1 MCLGGSIGIWA
12 LQGGDF
18 SILPAL
24 RKAKGNFMSGFSIL
38 RFAPISIGAFVLCI
52 GAVSAQPAL
61 DLPRQSPQASVS
73 QTFGYATV
81 TVKYSRPA
89 VNGRNVWGGLVPYG
103 QVWRTGANEPTTVE
117 FNREVAVNGAT
128 LAAGIYGLF
137 MLPEK
142 VDGKESWT
150 FIFSR
155 NSKGWGAFGYDAK
168 DDALR
173 VTVTPEKSA
182 ARERMEFSFESISD
196 GNTFLV
202 LHWGGK
208 RGTLSVTSE
217 FLETGKASIAAWLPK
232 AKADEPYAWLGA
244 ARFYWTNNID
254 HNQAMEWI
262 DRSIAIKPLFG
273 NLWVKAQWLSE
284 EGRCKEALET
294 LELAR
299 VAAGNDLSQT
309 SQLPTGKALAKWC
322 R

>member
-1 MCLGGSIGIWA
+1 VFGKKSKGIV
-12 LQGGDF
+12 
-18 SILPAL
+18 
-24 RKAKGNFMSGFSIL
+24 MSRLFTL
-38 RFAPISIGAFVLCI
+38 RFAPTSVFGLALCI
-52 GAVSAQPAL
+52 GTALAQPAL
-61 DLPRQSPQASVS
+61 DLPRQSPAAVVS

-89 VNGRNVWGGLVPYG
+89 VNGRNIWGGLVPYG

-117 FNREVAVNGAT
+117 FNREVAINGAT

-142 VDGKESWT
+142 INGAETWT

-155 NSKGWGAFGYDAK
+155 NSKGWGSFGYDAK

-182 ARERMEFSFESISD
+182 LRERMEFSFESISD

-244 ARFYWTNNID
+244 ARFYRANNID
-254 HNQAMEWI
+254 NTQAMEWI

-273 NLWVKAQWLSE
+273 NLWVKAQWLRE
-284 EGRCKEALET
+284 DGRCKEANET

-299 VAAGNDLSQT
+299 TAAGNDVSQT

>member
-1 MCLGGSIGIWA
+1 MSRL
-12 LQGGDF
+12 F
-18 SILPAL
+18 SLSL
-24 RKAKGNFMSGFSIL
+24 MR
-38 RFAPISIGAFVLCI
+38 ISISGLALCI
-52 GAVSAQPAL
+52 GTALAQPAL
-61 DLPRQSPQASVS
+61 DLPRQSPPAVVS

-89 VNGRNVWGGLVPYG
+89 VQGRSIWGGLVPYG
-103 QVWRTGANEPTTVE
+103 QVWRAGANEPTTVE
-117 FNREVAVNGAT
+117 FNREVAINGAT
-128 LAAGIYGLF
+128 LAPGIYGLF

-142 VDGKESWT
+142 SGGVETWT

-182 ARERMEFSFESISD
+182 LRERMEFSFESISD

-217 FLETGKASIAAWLPK
+217 FLETGKAAIAAWLPK

-254 HNQAMEWI
+254 HTQAMEWI
-262 DRSIAIKPLFG
+262 ARSIAIKPLFG

-284 EGRCKEALET
+284 EGRCKEAHET

-299 VAAGNDLSQT
+299 TAAGSDQSQT